1 MSASHPAARICEHG
15 RQLSICAICAPLAD
29 AAYLASRSS
38 APSDEPAV
46 DDARLEGAGML
57 FMCLGEKANAKDI
70 AANGPHPYGG
80 RRSLHAVSLTM
91 AEILRALAETEREI
105 APGDGDS
112 NAIEMPLLRAAPS
125 EGPTV
130 DLDEALKRVDVS
142 GLFDDPPALPVPAQE
157 AEAAALKEAREFVES
172 RRCNRPLAPRP
183 SDSSRSNTPDT
194 TGWLIE
200 RNENGYAE
208 WLASLIEHPLRWTVE
223 ATDAILLET
232 EEQAHREISRLRV
245 QRSGDLN
252 ARPTEHVFIATS
264 PVPAAPPSEIP
275 EADDATAAN
284 VRAEAF
290 AVDVARLLLRVREL
304 EGLLA
309 AQYDSCVCL
318 VRLPDMT
325 AARLP
330 EADERAKKIAA
341 IERMALANRGE
352 GFTDREIFARSALWL
367 IDELRASRSPEETPD
382 APSITGTPNG

>member
-1 MSASHPAARICEHG
+1 
-15 RQLSICAICAPLAD
+15 
-29 AAYLASRSS
+29 
-38 APSDEPAV
+38 
-46 DDARLEGAGML
+46 
-57 FMCLGEKANAKDI
+57 
-70 AANGPHPYGG
+70 
-80 RRSLHAVSLTM
+80 
-91 AEILRALAETEREI
+91 
-105 APGDGDS
+105 
-112 NAIEMPLLRAAPS
+112 
-125 EGPTV
+125 
-130 DLDEALKRVDVS
+130 
-142 GLFDDPPALPVPAQE
+142 
-157 AEAAALKEAREFVES
+157 
-172 RRCNRPLAPRP
+172 
-183 SDSSRSNTPDT
+183 
-194 TGWLIE
+194 
-200 RNENGYAE
+200 
-208 WLASLIEHPLRWTVE
+208 
-223 ATDAILLET
+223 
-232 EEQAHREISRLRV
+232 
-245 QRSGDLN
+245 
-252 ARPTEHVFIATS
+252 VFIATS

>member
-105 APGDGDS
+105 APGDGDL

-183 SDSSRSNTPDT
+183 SDSSRSNTPDDYSKPAHCAGIRRT
-194 TGWLIE
+194 A
-200 RNENGYAE
+200 YAA
-208 WLASLIEHPLRWTVE
+208 WLASLSSRRHRAPL
-223 ATDAILLET
+223 
-232 EEQAHREISRLRV
+232 
-245 QRSGDLN
+245 
-252 ARPTEHVFIATS
+252 
-264 PVPAAPPSEIP
+264 
-275 EADDATAAN
+275 
-284 VRAEAF
+284 
-290 AVDVARLLLRVREL
+290 
-304 EGLLA
+304 
-309 AQYDSCVCL
+309 
-318 VRLPDMT
+318 
-325 AARLP
+325 
-330 EADERAKKIAA
+330 
-341 IERMALANRGE
+341 
-352 GFTDREIFARSALWL
+352 
-367 IDELRASRSPEETPD
+367 ASRSADGRRIRLET
-382 APSITGTPNG
+382 AEASASRTQPN